1 MKKVFLRSASLLTA
15 AALTAGIMPAAAMA
29 AEDEVYT
36 LSNDYIKVE
45 VSSENGGFHIGTI
58 QGDKLE
64 KDDDNKML
72 LHNSSEYDT
81 SFTSFRITKNG
92 ESRLY
97 LRQKLR
103 LSRAFR
109 NRYQHCTGRKQD
121 SFQMD
126 GRGYRDNTEY
136 RACK

>member
-81 SFTSFRITKNG
+81 YFTSFRITKNG
-92 ESRLY
+92 ESNDYIFGRNYGFLG
-97 LRQKLR
+97 
-103 LSRAFR
+103 LSG
-109 NRYQHCTGRKQD
+109 TDISTVQD
-121 SFQMD
+121 GSRIVSKWTVED
-126 GRGYRDNTEY
+126 IEIT
-136 RACK
+136 